1 MPERHSRGIVSWL
14 RPAPVSPLLPLLS
27 VMLCTYAALP
37 LVRTSPSSG
46 SSPPSDT
53 TTRDASRC
61 ISSPPQGPRTPGDVH
76 PGAAHPGAQRGPLTH
91 PRASCAREDGSSK
104 TRSMA
109 GRDSEFAAQPVP
121 GARFGWAESGEPS
134 AARREYRSARL
145 AVREPCLTRRPDD
158 IRGCGDVRCRPSGRR
173 TRRCRG
179 TCPSIESR
187 DAYDAP
193 TQRALRRPSRYVGFI
208 VNRP

>member
-1 MPERHSRGIVSWL
+1 MA
-14 RPAPVSPLLPLLS
+14 PACPGKSPVAPALGHVVYVCSVAAGQNLTFFRFKSPLGHHDTGCIPLHLI
-27 VMLCTYAALP
+27 APA
-37 LVRTSPSSG
+37 G
-46 SSPPSDT
+46 SQDPG
-53 TTRDASRC
+53 RRASRSC
-61 ISSPPQGPRTPGDVH
+61 PPRCATRTADAPSRVLRQGGRVLQDSLDDRSR
-76 PGAAHPGAQRGPLTH
+76 QRARLS
-91 PRASCAREDGSSK
+91 ASARGQV
-104 TRSMA
+104 RV
-109 GRDSEFAAQPVP
+109 G
-121 GARFGWAESGEPS
+121 GSGEPS

-179 TCPSIESR
+179 TCPSVESR
-187 DAYDAP
+187 GAYDAP

>member
-1 MPERHSRGIVSWL
+1 MA
-14 RPAPVSPLLPLLS
+14 PACPGKSPVAPALGHVVYVCSVAAGQNLTFFRFKSPLGHHDTGCIPLHLI
-27 VMLCTYAALP
+27 APA
-37 LVRTSPSSG
+37 G
-46 SSPPSDT
+46 SQDP
-53 TTRDASRC
+53 
-61 ISSPPQGPRTPGDVH
+61 GGDVH